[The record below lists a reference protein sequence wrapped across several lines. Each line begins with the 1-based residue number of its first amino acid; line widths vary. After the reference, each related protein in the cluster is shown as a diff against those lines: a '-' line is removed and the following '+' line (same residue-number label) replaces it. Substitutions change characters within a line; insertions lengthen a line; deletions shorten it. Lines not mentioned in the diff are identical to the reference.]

1 MASRIINSPGVQI
14 NEIDETAIQSNIF
27 GTDVLITGF
36 ASKGPTDEIISVS
49 SISEF
54 EQIFG
59 TPTNAAERYFYYSV
73 KPLIGTGANLLLS
86 RLPYG
91 ASNGD
96 GFGSQYS
103 AIVYPVVAVSGRST
117 DIVDSTA
124 TAVAFLTG
132 GVNIST
138 GQLSSVSVV
147 LSGLYYTTT
156 PAVAVSA
163 PQNPGTIATLSANI
177 TLAGTVSS
185 LTITNAGSGY
195 TAPPTITIAAP
206 TGVGGVVSTLNGA
219 SVSTYVLGKPS
230 HFTLTKSQYLSCI
243 NGEAFAWSNITTT
256 SAGSALNITSIR
268 DFGRAGVVVF
278 NKAQTTINDK
288 YEGYYIGVIDNTN
301 ANPATQFDG
310 IASAT
315 TVNTAALTA
324 GNKDATTPVP
334 ATRLNFALSGSNA
347 SNGTLSQVFENAASF
362 DISTNQFNDYLT
374 LGVVKLR
381 QSIFSP
387 DTVKLDY
394 IVEEKFAASLDFY
407 RQRTPENG
415 GPITSAY
422 IGSEINDSSR
432 NITIMVNDFV
442 SNRNSSTWI
451 GSNGLPTKSIRCL
464 SRSLENLLTNTST
477 YSQVSGTIGITP
489 AAFTSAKNALI
500 GGFGY
505 ADDLLA
511 LGAYVNPAPTDKII
525 GSLPNKVDRI
535 LQLLENDEL
544 YDIDISVEAG
554 LGTIYAT
561 TCAAATSY
569 YDDTLM
575 NPRLQQAIG
584 FLQTTLNYTAPADDT
599 LDLRGNYNTIFS
611 KFTDFARDRMDHIFI
626 ADPIRH
632 ILVQGNNT
640 KILSDNTKSWSQHVF
655 SPLRH
660 QFELAN
666 TSYAA
671 AYANW
676 ARVNDGFSQTNVW
689 VPFSGTVAS
698 DFARSDRDFAYWA
711 APAGFRRGLVSE
723 VDDIAIAPN
732 QKQRDDLYKFNLN
745 PITQFV
751 REGIVIYGQK
761 TLNRMPSAF
770 DRVNVRRLFILL
782 EKQTKAIARFYVF
795 EPNTLYTRT
804 RIVDD
809 LTPNFEAA
817 KTATINQGIYDYIIV
832 CDDRNNPPSVIDANE
847 LVVDI
852 YIKPVR
858 TAEFILVN
866 FHATRTSA
874 NFQEIL
880 R

>member
-14 NEIDETAIQSNIF
+14 NEIDESAIQSNIF

-36 ASKGPTDEIISVS
+36 ASKGPTDEIISIS

-73 KPLIGTGANLLLS
+73 KPLFGTGANLLLS

-103 AIVYPVVAVSGRST
+103 AIVYPVVAVSGNPTNIPTSF
-117 DIVDSTA
+117 TA
-124 TAVAFLTG
+124 TASAGNPIGATG
-132 GVNIST
+132 ALDTPVIT
-138 GQLSSVSVV
+138 
-147 LSGLYYTTT
+147 LSGLYYTTAPLVT
-156 PAVAVSA
+156 VSA
-163 PQNPGTIATLSANI
+163 PTSAGPVKTATLLANI
-177 TLAGTVSS
+177 TLAGGVSS
-185 LTITNAGSGY
+185 LTIVNAGSGY

-206 TGVGGVVSTLNGA
+206 NPTIIGGLTSTLTA
-219 SVSTYVLGKPS
+219 ADAYVLGKPS
-230 HFTLTKSQYLSCI
+230 HFTLTKAQYLSCI
-243 NGEAFAWSNITTT
+243 NGEAFAWSNTTT

-315 TVNTAALTA
+315 TVNTAVLTT

-334 ATRLNFALSGSNA
+334 AARLNFALSGNNA
-347 SNGTLSQVFENAASF
+347 SNGTLSQAFENAASF

-394 IVEEKFAASLDFY
+394 IVEEKFVASLDFY

-422 IGSEINDSSR
+422 IGSEINDNSR
-432 NITIMVNDFV
+432 NVTIMVNDFV

-464 SRSLENLLTNTST
+464 SRSLESLLTSNFN
-477 YSQVSGTIGITP
+477 QVSGTIGITP
-489 AAFTSAKNALI
+489 AAFTAANRALS

-511 LGAYVNPAPTDKII
+511 LGAYVNPAPADKII
-525 GSLPNKVDRI
+525 GSLPNKIDRI
-535 LQLLENDEL
+535 LQLVENDEL

-561 TCAAATSY
+561 TCAARTSY

-575 NPRLQQAIG
+575 NASLQQALG
-584 FLQTTLNYTAPADDT
+584 FLQTTLNYTAPTDDT

-640 KILSDNTKSWSQHVF
+640 KTLSDNTKSWSQHVF

-782 EKQTKAIARFYVF
+782 EKQTKAIARYYVF

-804 RIVDD
+804 RLVDD

>member
-14 NEIDETAIQSNIF
+14 NEIDESAIQSNVF

-49 SISEF
+49 SVSEF

-73 KPLIGTGANLLLS
+73 KPLFGTGANLLLS

-91 ASNGD
+91 SGNGD

-103 AIVYPVVAVSGRST
+103 AIVYPVVAVSGNPTNINLTSF
-117 DIVDSTA
+117 TA
-124 TAVAFLTG
+124 TAVANMPVTNTG
-132 GVNIST
+132 GI
-138 GQLSSVSVV
+138 SSVSVV
-147 LSGLYYTTT
+147 LSGQYYATA
-156 PAVAVSA
+156 PAVTVTA
-163 PQNPGTIATLSANI
+163 PQTPGTTAAFTANI
-177 TLAGTVSS
+177 TLAGAVSS
-185 LTITNAGSGY
+185 LTITTAGSGY
-195 TAPPTITIAAP
+195 NAAPTITIAAP
-206 TGVGGVVSTLNGA
+206 SLNNIGGVVSTLTA
-219 SVSTYVLGKPS
+219 ADAYVLGKPS
-230 HFTLTKSQYLSCI
+230 HFTLTKAQYLSCI
-243 NGEAFAWSNITTT
+243 NGEAFTWSNTTTT
-256 SAGSALNITSIR
+256 SAGSAFNITSIR
-268 DFGRAGVVVF
+268 DFGRAGVVIF

-310 IASAT
+310 IASAA
-315 TVNTAALTA
+315 TVNTAVTST
-324 GNKDATTPVP
+324 GNKDAVTPVP
-334 ATRLNFALSGSNA
+334 AARLNFALSGSNA
-347 SNGTLSQVFENAASF
+347 SNGTLSQAFENASSF

-387 DTVKLDY
+387 DTIKLDY
-394 IVEEKFAASLDFY
+394 IVEEKFVASLDFY

-422 IGSEINDSSR
+422 IGSEIENGSR
-432 NITIMVNDFV
+432 NISIMVNDFV

-464 SRSLENLLTNTST
+464 SRSLESLLSSNFN
-477 YSQVSGTIGITP
+477 QVSGTIGITSG
-489 AAFTSAKNALI
+489 AFTAAKSALS

-511 LGAYVNPAPTDKII
+511 LGAYVNPAPADKAI
-525 GSLPNKVDRI
+525 GSLPNKIDRI
-535 LQLLENDEL
+535 LQLVENDEL

-561 TCAAATSY
+561 TCAARTAN

-575 NPRLQQAIG
+575 NSTLQQAIG
-584 FLQTTLNYTAPADDT
+584 LLQTTLNYTAPSDDT
-599 LDLRGNYNTIFS
+599 LDLRGNYNTISS

-632 ILVQGNNT
+632 ILVQGNNS
-640 KILSDNTKSWSQHVF
+640 KILNDSTKSWSQHVF

-689 VPFSGTVAS
+689 VPFSGIVAS

-751 REGIVIYGQK
+751 REGIVIFGQK
-761 TLNRMPSAF
+761 TLNRMPNAF

-782 EKQTKAIARFYVF
+782 EKQTKAIARYYVF

-804 RIVDD
+804 RLVDD
-809 LTPNFEAA
+809 LIPNFEAA

>member
-14 NEIDETAIQSNIF
+14 NEIDESAIQSNVF

-36 ASKGPTDEIISVS
+36 SSKGPTDEIISIS

-91 ASNGD
+91 AGNGD

-103 AIVYPVVAVSGRST
+103 AIVYPVVAVSGNPINLNTTSLST
-117 DIVDSTA
+117 LSSKGGIVANLS
-124 TAVAFLTG
+124 
-132 GVNIST
+132 ST
-138 GQLSSVSVV
+138 GVD
-147 LSGLYYTTT
+147 
-156 PAVAVSA
+156 A
-163 PQNPGTIATLSANI
+163 
-177 TLAGTVSS
+177 
-185 LTITNAGSGY
+185 
-195 TAPPTITIAAP
+195 
-206 TGVGGVVSTLNGA
+206 
-219 SVSTYVLGKPS
+219 YVLGKPI
-230 HFTLTKSQYLSCI
+230 HFTLTKAQYLSCI
-243 NGEAFAWSNITTT
+243 NGEAFTWKSSTLAPSSLGTTATGNTSGTAAAITTF
-256 SAGSALNITSIR
+256 A
-268 DFGRAGVVVF
+268 DFGKAGAIIF

-288 YEGYYIGVIDNTN
+288 YEGYYIGMVDNTN

-310 IASAT
+310 IVTAT
-315 TVNTAALTA
+315 TVNTAVTTTGSA
-324 GNKDATTPVP
+324 DSVTPVP

-347 SNGTLSQVFENAASF
+347 SNGTLSQAFENAASF
-362 DISTNQFNDYLT
+362 NIGTNQFNDYLT

-387 DTVKLDY
+387 DTIKLDY
-394 IVEEKFAASLDFY
+394 IVEEKFVASLDFY
-407 RQRTPENG
+407 RQRTPESG

-422 IGSEINDSSR
+422 IGNEINDGSR
-432 NITIMVNDFV
+432 NITMMVNDFV

-451 GSNGLPTKSIRCL
+451 GLDGLPSKSVRML
-464 SRSLENLLTNTST
+464 SRELEGLVSNVATFQQL
-477 YSQVSGTIGITP
+477 SGTIGINYGAFN
-489 AAFTSAKNALI
+489 AAKTSFTTNLN
-500 GGFGY
+500 GY

-511 LGAYVNPAPTDKII
+511 LGAYVNPAPADKAI
-525 GSLPNKVDRI
+525 GSLPSKIDRV
-535 LQLLENDEL
+535 LQLVENDEL

-561 TCAAATSY
+561 TCAARTSY
-569 YDDTLM
+569 YDDTLS
-575 NPRLQQAIG
+575 NATLQQAIG
-584 FLQTTLNYTAPADDT
+584 YLQTTLNYTAPTDDT
-599 LDLRGNYNTIFS
+599 LDLRGNYTTIFN
-611 KFTDFARDRMDHIFI
+611 KFADFARDRMDHIFI

-640 KILSDNTKSWSQHVF
+640 KTLSDSSKSWSQHVF

-676 ARVNDGFSQTNVW
+676 ARINDGFSQTNVW

-745 PITQFV
+745 AITQFV

-782 EKQTKAIARFYVF
+782 EKQTKAIARYYVF

-804 RIVDD
+804 RLVDD
-809 LTPNFEAA
+809 LIPNFEAA

-866 FHATRTSA
+866 FHASRTSA

>member
-14 NEIDETAIQSNIF
+14 NEIDETAIQANIT
-27 GTDVLITGF
+27 GTDILVTGF

-49 SISEF
+49 SITEF
-54 EQIFG
+54 ELIFG
-59 TPTNAAERYFYYSV
+59 APTNAAERYFYYSV
-73 KPLIGTGANLLLS
+73 KPLFGTGANLLLS

-91 ASNGD
+91 GGNGD

-103 AIVYPVVAVSGRST
+103 AIVYPVVAVSGNPINS
-117 DIVDSTA
+117 A
-124 TAVAFLTG
+124 TA
-132 GVNIST
+132 
-138 GQLSSVSVV
+138 
-147 LSGLYYTTT
+147 
-156 PAVAVSA
+156 
-163 PQNPGTIATLSANI
+163 
-177 TLAGTVSS
+177 
-185 LTITNAGSGY
+185 
-195 TAPPTITIAAP
+195 
-206 TGVGGVVSTLNGA
+206 GGVVANLNSTGVD
-219 SVSTYVLGKPS
+219 SYVLGKPI

-243 NGEAFAWSNITTT
+243 NGEAFTWKSSSLVLSSFGGTATGST
-256 SAGSALNITSIR
+256 SGTAATISTFA
-268 DFGRAGVVVF
+268 DFGKAGLIVF

-288 YEGYYIGVIDNTN
+288 YEGYYIGVIDNSN

-310 IASAT
+310 IVTAT
-315 TVNTAALTA
+315 TFNTAVTTT
-324 GNKDATTPVP
+324 GGVDSGTPIPDA
-334 ATRLNFALSGSNA
+334 RLNFALSGSNLT
-347 SNGTLSQVFENAASF
+347 NGSLSQIIENAASF
-362 DISTNQFNDYLT
+362 NIGTKQYNDYLT
-374 LGVVKLR
+374 IGVFKLR
-381 QSIFSP
+381 QSIFST

-394 IVEEKFAASLDFY
+394 LLEERFTASMDYY

-415 GPITSAY
+415 GPIASAY
-422 IGSEINDSSR
+422 IGNEVEDASR
-432 NITIMVNDFV
+432 NITVLVNDNI
-442 SNRNSSTWI
+442 SSRTSSTWLDA
-451 GSNGLPTKSIRCL
+451 NGIPTKSVRML
-464 SRSLENLLTNTST
+464 SRELETQVTDST
-477 YSQVSGTIGITP
+477 VFNQVSGTVGITAGAYN
-489 AAFTSAKNALI
+489 AAKTALSVNL
-500 GGFGY
+500 GGY
-505 ADDLLA
+505 ADDLIG
-511 LGAYVNPAPTDKII
+511 LGAYVNPTPTTKTI
-525 GSLPNKVDRI
+525 GSLPSKIDRI
-535 LQLLENDEL
+535 FQLLENDEL

-561 TCAAATSY
+561 TCAARTPY

-575 NPRLQQAIG
+575 TPTLQQALG
-584 FLQTTLNYTAPADDT
+584 YLQTTFNYSAPSDDT
-599 LDLRGNYNTIFS
+599 LDLRGNYNTIFAR
-611 KFTDFARDRMDHIFI
+611 FADFARDRMDHIFI

-632 ILVQGNNT
+632 IFVTGINSKTLYDSN
-640 KILSDNTKSWSQHVF
+640 KSWSQYVF

-676 ARVNDGFSQTNVW
+676 ARINDGFAQINVW
-689 VPFSGTVAS
+689 VPFSGYVAA
-698 DFARSDRDFAYWA
+698 DYARSDRDFAYWS
-711 APAGFRRGLVSE
+711 APAGFRRGLVNE
-723 VDDIAIAPN
+723 VDDIAITPN

-761 TLNRMPSAF
+761 TMHRTPSAF

-795 EPNTLYTRT
+795 EPNSLYTRT
-804 RIVDD
+804 RLVDD

-866 FHATRTSA
+866 FHASRTGA